1 MPIYKMQLQH
11 ATPKNLLQKFSK
23 SISFLM
29 NGNSLQNLLRSI
41 DIAQSLCLRK
51 QKVEKW
57 FYFITVI
64 LWMKIK
70 MESPLCMTMKRWKI
84 QISLIFCHDGFWTS
98 ICAWLY
104 ILMLSLWQ
112 NKPHSTSLVIFFFHF
127 GSIPNII
134 SFSIIWPFTTE
145 KNWLSHTS
153 LLKLSSLFQSYL
165 SIVIFMIK
173 VLDRTLYL
181 TKSADS
187 FILQR
192 IHAMKLYF

>member
-1 MPIYKMQLQH
+1 MNHKIDFLPNLFHRKNCNWISNLFSMPIYKMQLQH

-112 NKPHSTSLVIFFFHF
+112 NKPHSTSLVNFFF
-127 GSIPNII
+127 I
-134 SFSIIWPFTTE
+134 SDQFQT
-145 KNWLSHTS
+145 LSHS
-153 LLKLSSLFQSYL
+153 QLFDPSQQ
-165 SIVIFMIK
+165 K
-173 VLDRTLYL
+173 KTDCHTLH
-181 TKSADS
+181 
-187 FILQR
+187 FWN
-192 IHAMKLYF
+192 

>member
-1 MPIYKMQLQH
+1 MHKVSAWESKKQ
-11 ATPKNLLQKFSK
+11 KNGF
-23 SISFLM
+23 I
-29 NGNSLQNLLRSI
+29 SLQLLFCEWKSKRSL
-41 DIAQSLCLRK
+41 LCA
-51 QKVEKW
+51 W
-57 FYFITVI
+57 
-64 LWMKIK
+64 
-70 MESPLCMTMKRWKI
+70 RWNAKKI

-112 NKPHSTSLVIFFFHF
+112 NKPHSTSLVIFF
-127 GSIPNII
+127 PI
-134 SFSIIWPFTTE
+134 SDQFQTLSHSQPFTIE

-153 LLKLSSLFQSYL
+153 LLKLSSLFQNYL

-173 VLDRTLYL
+173 VLDRTLYW
-181 TKSADS
+181 TQSADS